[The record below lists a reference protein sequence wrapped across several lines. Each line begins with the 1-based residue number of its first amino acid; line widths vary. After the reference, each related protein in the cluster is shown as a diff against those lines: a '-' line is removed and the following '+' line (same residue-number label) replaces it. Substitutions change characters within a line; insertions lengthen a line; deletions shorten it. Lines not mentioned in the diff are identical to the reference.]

1 MKKWGL
7 ALMLVAIM
15 ATPMLACGFPL
26 PAGTEMMAVSKAVC
40 ADGEAPETCQA
51 RQDAYQMMSKLQSAA
66 VENLQVYMFFDDG
79 ESPTEVTMTGSYE
92 YVVVEDSTG
101 LGANVHAVLQSGEL
115 TAEGS
120 SDSLSGMEFIIVG
133 NQGYTTEDG
142 GETWVYEELTSDA
155 LLGLG
160 LLLGLGGPTGTGLDL
175 FADPS
180 IFSVTA
186 TEGEAMM
193 GQAMQVQT
201 LTVDLTAMMSNAD
214 VLAALMEQGSAA
226 GGEEL
231 GISADELGDPAEFAM
246 MAGMLLPF
254 LAGSEFSTTIYI
266 GADDG
271 YIHRVEDNYVFTMDL
286 SAFDPESAPV
296 NMTYTLSGD
305 ITQHNGD
312 IVITAPEGATEGPG
326 FLSEEGGL
334 FGGSGLGGSL
344 FGG

>member
-7 ALMLVAIM
+7 ALMLVAIL

-40 ADGEAPETCQA
+40 ADDEAPESCQA

-66 VENLQVYMFFDDG
+66 VEDLSVSLYIDDG
-79 ESPTEVTMTGSYE
+79 ESVTEVNLTGSYE
-92 YVVVEDSTG
+92 YVVTDSTEG
-101 LGANVHAVLQSGEL
+101 LGADIHAMLESGEM
-115 TAEGS
+115 TASGE
-120 SDSLSGMEFIIVG
+120 DQSLGGMEFIVVG
-133 NQGYTTEDG
+133 NTGYTSSDG
-142 GETWVYEELTSDA
+142 GETWVYEELDQNA

-160 LLLGLGGPTGTGLDL
+160 LLLGLSGPTGTGLDL

-180 IFSVTA
+180 IFTVT
-186 TEGEAMM
+186 TGEGEAMM
-193 GQAMQVQT
+193 GQAMQTQT

-214 VLAALMEQGSAA
+214 VLSVLLQEGVVA
-226 GGEEL
+226 GGDSL
-231 GISADELGDPAEFAM
+231 GLNADELGDPAEFAM

-254 LAGSEFSTTIYI
+254 LSGSEFSTTIYI

-271 YIHRVEDNYVFTMDL
+271 YIHRVEDHYVFNMDL
-286 SAFDPESAPV
+286 SAFDPESAP
-296 NMTYTLSGD
+296 MKMAYDLSGD
-305 ITQHNGD
+305 VTQHNGA
-312 IVITAPEGATEGPG
+312 ITIAAPEGATEGPG

-334 FGGSGLGGSL
+334 FGGSGLGDSL